1 MAEYKP
7 NSHRSKEE
15 AAESANNKKVQKV
28 ISGKAKTKPNEM
40 RKLSGLFLADDI
52 SNVKSYVFSDVLIP
66 AIKNAISDVII
77 EATTALFGGNKNR
90 SGRSGRAN
98 SSPSYRS
105 YYDDRDRPP
114 ARSGSSRFDYDDIS
128 FDTRSD
134 AELVR
139 QQMSDIVASYGM
151 VTVADMYDLAGL
163 TAPFTAQRYGWF
175 NIRTAEVIRGRDG
188 YYLKMP
194 KAMPID

>member
-15 AAESANNKKVQKV
+15 AAESTNNKRIKKV

-40 RKLSGLFLADDI
+40 RKLSGLILSDDI

-90 SGRSGRAN
+90 SGRSGRG

-105 YYDDRDRPP
+105 YYDDRDRPV

-128 FDTRSD
+128 FDTRAD

-139 QQMSDIVASYGM
+139 EQMSDIVGQYGM

-163 TAPFTAQRYGWF
+163 TPPYTAQRYGWY

>member
-15 AAESANNKKVQKV
+15 AAGSANDRKAQKV
-28 ISGKAKTKPNEM
+28 ISGKAKTKPNEI
-40 RKLSGLFLADDI
+40 RKLSGLFLSDDI
-52 SNVKSYVFSDVLIP
+52 SNVKSYVFSDVLVP

-90 SGRSGRAN
+90 SGRSSQSRNNA
-98 SSPSYRS
+98 SYRN
-105 YYDDRDRPP
+105 YYDDRDRPS

-128 FDTRSD
+128 FDNRND

-139 QQMSDIVASYGM
+139 SQMSDIVADYGM